1 MKNIFLGYGYLIAV
15 LVLLKIADIISW
27 SWWVVLMPL
36 YVPVA
41 LVLLIVLALLVLSW
55 LGFFDDMDDDPFVR

>member
-41 LVLLIVLALLVLSW
+41 LVLLIVLALLVLLW